1 MRNILFTTTAV
12 VSLLMLSGA
21 IAQTEPAP
29 TSPPSIA
36 AGLASSLG
44 ITESEAERRLAL
56 LEEARQVAAKV
67 EAKIGNRWGGLRVT
81 NNASTFRVEFLITG
95 NADKELD
102 GLTSRP
108 EFVASKVSRSYQ
120 GLKNK
125 FDRLLAA
132 LKAENIEYEIALLPA
147 DNIVEI
153 RHLPNPA
160 ARDVLKKFKSLLNDE
175 VRVVETPNLVEVAAT
190 IVGGNG
196 LSWSMPANGGAVT
209 FSGTSGYTVNDISGG
224 GRGVTTAAHMAECST
239 AAASSCGSG
248 YTASSSCRSNTTI
261 RDTRHGVDLTFARQ
275 AYAPSQDVELR
286 KASAHKFTNKVT
298 TQGFDYTVASKVNAR
313 SYPEGTLVYCKEG
326 TTTRYTCGTVVA
338 NNAAFSAGQGGT
350 FIRGQAND
358 ASKGIAQGGDSGG
371 PVFVGVSGQPSQ
383 LAAIGVTVGAGGAL
397 VRACGPRMEHYFMA
411 IQDVE
416 SALNVSLAT
425 TP

>member
-1 MRNILFTTTAV
+1 M
-12 VSLLMLSGA
+12 
-21 IAQTEPAP
+21 
-29 TSPPSIA
+29 
-36 AGLASSLG
+36 
-44 ITESEAERRLAL
+44 
-56 LEEARQVAAKV
+56 
-67 EAKIGNRWGGLRVT
+67 
-81 NNASTFRVEFLITG
+81 
-95 NADKELD
+95 
-102 GLTSRP
+102 
-108 EFVASKVSRSYQ
+108 
-120 GLKNK
+120 KNK
-125 FDRLLAA
+125 FDRLLTAF
-132 LKAENIEYEIALLPA
+132 KAEGIEYEIALLPA
-147 DNIVEI
+147 DNIVEV
-153 RHLPNPA
+153 RHLPNA
-160 ARDVLKKFKSLLNDE
+160 AACDVLKKFKSLIDDN
-175 VRVVETPNLVEVAAT
+175 VRVVETPNLVEVTAT
-190 IVGGNG
+190 IMGGNG

-209 FSGTSGYTVNDISGG
+209 FSGTSGFTVNDLSGG
-224 GRGVTTAAHMAECST
+224 GRGVTTAAHMAECSS
-239 AAASSCGSG
+239 AAASSCGSA
-248 YTASSSCRSNTTI
+248 YTASSSCRSNTMI
-261 RDTRHGVDLTFARQ
+261 QDSRHGVDLTFARQ

-286 KASAHKFTNKVT
+286 KASTSHTFTNKMT

-358 ASKGIAQGGDSGG
+358 PAKGIAQGGDSGG

-383 LAAIGVTVGAGGAL
+383 VAALGVTVGAGGAL